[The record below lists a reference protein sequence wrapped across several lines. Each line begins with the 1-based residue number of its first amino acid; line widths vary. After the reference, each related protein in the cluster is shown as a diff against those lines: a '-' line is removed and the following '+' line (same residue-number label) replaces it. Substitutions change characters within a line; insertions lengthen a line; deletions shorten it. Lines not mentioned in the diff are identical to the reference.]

1 MRLDELVGKKLTI
14 ALVSSEHSYVVKLL
28 GVEQSGI
35 WIESRRLNAILG
47 HKPAITKR
55 PKTPK
60 PPTRPVFF
68 IPYPQI
74 GFVLYESTDLGE

>member
-1 MRLDELVGKKLTI
+1 MRLEELIGQKLTI
-14 ALVSSEHSYVVKLL
+14 AIISSEHSYVAKLL
-28 GVEQSGI
+28 GVEQGGL
-35 WIESRRLNAILG
+35 WVESKRLNAILG
-47 HKPAITKR
+47 HQPKATKR

-68 IPYPQI
+68 IPYSQI